1 MENKEIALR
10 DWFAGQALAAMIA
23 KFPMIDKLGVYGRE
37 QTREEIDQIK
47 ADLSDSAYGYADA
60 MLARRKEYPDAQ

>member
-1 MENKEIALR
+1 MENKERTLR
-10 DWFAGQALAAMIA
+10 DWFAGQALTALIA
-23 KFPMIDKLGVYGRE
+23 KFPLIDKLGVYGRE

-60 MLARRKEYPDAQ
+60 MMTRRQEAPDAQ